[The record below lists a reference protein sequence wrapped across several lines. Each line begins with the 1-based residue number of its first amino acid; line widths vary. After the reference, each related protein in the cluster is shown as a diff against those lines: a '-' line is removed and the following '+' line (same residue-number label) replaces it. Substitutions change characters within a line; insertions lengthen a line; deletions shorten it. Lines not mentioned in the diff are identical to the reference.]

1 MKKTALALGLLVS
14 LFGALNIIAE
24 ARTNQEVTPF
34 AEVSLT
40 APIQIDSGPIRGRVD
55 GKLHAF
61 LGIPY
66 AAPPVGEL
74 RWMPPTPPMSWQVER
89 LATTYGHSCPQNAD
103 LGVFGKPGGAEDC
116 LSLNVFVSPDAL
128 AEKGKLPVLVW
139 IHGGSLWVGS
149 GQDYDPQ
156 KLVVEGKAVLVTLN
170 YRLGLLGYFASPA
183 LKAEGHAV
191 GNFGLM
197 DQQFAFD
204 WVQRNIAAFG
214 GDPENVTIAGESSGG
229 NSVMAHVLSPQ
240 SAGKFRQAI
249 SMSGA
254 SLILRHPTF
263 GAPRPLAA
271 AEQVGQ
277 DFAKAVGCEATDMH
291 CLRNLPLATVLAQQS
306 PYLINQVI
314 IDGETIPM
322 HPADA
327 FTTGQFNR
335 VPVINGVTRDEGDFF
350 AALVEHTAKAPL
362 NKSSYQD
369 LMRVYFGAHT
379 EKALEAYS
387 LAHYNTPS
395 DAAAA
400 AIGDM
405 LLACPAH
412 KLNQWLS
419 QYTPTYGFEFADRT
433 APSYVAPTSFALGA
447 AHTFELPYLLE
458 GFHGGE
464 GHPVQLNALQE
475 KLSSEMV
482 RFWTSASML
491 DQIKP
496 TWTPYDPAQQNYM
509 TFVLPSAEMK
519 AQRFAQD
526 HHCEF
531 WDNIGIY

>member
-229 NSVMAHVLSPQ
+229 NSVMALVLSPQ

-327 FTTGQFNR
+327 FTTGKFNR

-350 AALVEHTAKAPL
+350 LP
-362 NKSSYQD
+362 
-369 LMRVYFGAHT
+369 R
-379 EKALEAYS
+379 
-387 LAHYNTPS
+387 
-395 DAAAA
+395 
-400 AIGDM
+400 
-405 LLACPAH
+405 
-412 KLNQWLS
+412 WLS
-419 QYTPTYGFEFADRT
+419 I
-433 APSYVAPTSFALGA
+433 
-447 AHTFELPYLLE
+447 
-458 GFHGGE
+458 
-464 GHPVQLNALQE
+464 LQ
-475 KLSSEMV
+475 
-482 RFWTSASML
+482 
-491 DQIKP
+491 KP
-496 TWTPYDPAQQNYM
+496 
-509 TFVLPSAEMK
+509 L
-519 AQRFAQD
+519 
-526 HHCEF
+526 
-531 WDNIGIY
+531 